1 MPTKPSP
8 KEEMLG
14 LIEVN
19 LDRTRHLKYT
29 LNAFIELD
37 DMLGINILQ
46 NPQAFLTSLSAKT
59 MRAFLWVGLIHEDPD
74 LTLDAVGALIHM
86 GNLGELNQAIQK
98 AMTVALPEPE
108 DATGEAADPNALAAS
123 PSAG

>member
-74 LTLDAVGALIHM
+74 LTLDAVGALI
-86 GNLGELNQAIQK
+86 QK